1 MVVPVCSRSKD
12 IVEPIIKPQWYVK
25 CDDMAKKAMEV
36 VESGELKIIPDSHK
50 KTWNYWMEGM
60 RDWCISRYA
69 TFHIRF
75 ILLSRHAWD
84 LSPWFINFSVHHGR
98 DGPHPYE
105 VFHSLPCRNV
115 SSET

>member
-1 MVVPVCSRSKD
+1 MDPMKYRFELKTWLLIIEQVKKVKLTPFFKIKDNPMVVPVCSRSKD

-69 TFHIRF
+69 TFHSF
-75 ILLSRHAWD
+75 
-84 LSPWFINFSVHHGR
+84 
-98 DGPHPYE
+98 
-105 VFHSLPCRNV
+105 PCRNV